1 MIEHRDGRG
10 KPKYWKI
17 RPFIAISIQQSKP
30 RSVREAVTEG
40 FVLALLDS
48 AWPSSGHDLLSHPTG
63 LVPVLVQRA
72 HGAAITSTGRVTND
86 SYTDGNF
93 ITHSFGRFLS
103 TGEVIY
109 QWASSFF
116 YLTHDIRAIDVS
128 ALSSIAGAPT
138 NRLRELNQRQDR
150 TPE

>member
-93 ITHSFGRFLS
+93 IHYPLVRPFPLYRRGDLPMGVFILLLDPRYTSDRR
-103 TGEVIY
+103 
-109 QWASSFF
+109 
-116 YLTHDIRAIDVS
+116 IRA
-128 ALSSIAGAPT
+128 LEYCRCT
-138 NRLRELNQRQDR
+138 N
-150 TPE
+150 